1 MKSLS
6 VLALTVLASVQELA
20 MARTTSG
27 PQAATTANVDPTT
40 QERSYK

>member
-6 VLALTVLASVQELA
+6 VLAALTVLASVQELA
-20 MARTTSG
+20 MARTTSV
-27 PQAATTANVDPTT
+27 PQAAVDPTA